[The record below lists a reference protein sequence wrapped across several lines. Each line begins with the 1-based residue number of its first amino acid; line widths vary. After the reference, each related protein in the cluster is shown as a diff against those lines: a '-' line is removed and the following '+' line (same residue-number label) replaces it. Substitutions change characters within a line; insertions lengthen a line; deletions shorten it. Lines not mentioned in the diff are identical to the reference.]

1 MTLTIRRI
9 AVRFALLLAL
19 AAIVPLIAYG
29 AVSIWSLQ
37 RGTRQSVI
45 TGNQNVATRAAEE
58 IRRYVVSNTELL
70 KALSADLQDTGLQTW
85 QQDRI
90 LKNYVIQFREFREI
104 TLFDESERFIVTSR
118 VAAPRVHV
126 PKDAQLEIDGVR
138 VSPIRVD
145 EDLLPTAAFGI
156 HLLKLNQPAGWLAG
170 QFSLEEM
177 WRMVDRIRV
186 GEHGFAM
193 VLAPDGGVIAHGD
206 PDKKALVAQTRNLSS
221 NPLVA
226 LAREVSTRAA
236 SDPAAPLAREYVD
249 EDGRTELGV
258 AAPIPDLGWTVIVE
272 QPTSEA
278 FANATQLQHQLT
290 VAISLALFVMV
301 AVGYG
306 FGRSFITPIL
316 ELKRATRDVASE
328 GRLGTRVNIR
338 RTDEFGD
345 LGESF
350 NVMADR
356 LVELQEDVK
365 RQERQAMFGRMA
377 AGLVHD
383 LSHPIQN
390 IGNSMRLLL
399 RDDVDVESRDLFRR
413 TMERELA
420 TLKRFMDDLRNIVKP
435 KPIERFAMDIN
446 GSIAEMVES
455 MRSEADRNGI
465 VLDTQFAAGPLT
477 IEGDRFA
484 LGRVYRNL
492 ITNAIQ
498 AMQPGG
504 TITINTALT
513 GDRVEIRIAD
523 TGSGIPPERLAAIF
537 DEFVTTK
544 RRGLGLGLAITKRI
558 VEQLD
563 GTIEV
568 QSEVGRGTAFTM
580 RFPVRTDSTAQA
592 AAS

>member
-9 AVRFALLLAL
+9 AVRFAWLLAL

-226 LAREVSTRAA
+226 LARQASTRAA

-278 FANATQLQHQLT
+278 FASARQLQHQLT

-328 GRLGTRVNIR
+328 GRLDTRVNIKR
-338 RTDEFGD
+338 ADEFGD

-356 LVELQEDVK
+356 LVELQEDLK